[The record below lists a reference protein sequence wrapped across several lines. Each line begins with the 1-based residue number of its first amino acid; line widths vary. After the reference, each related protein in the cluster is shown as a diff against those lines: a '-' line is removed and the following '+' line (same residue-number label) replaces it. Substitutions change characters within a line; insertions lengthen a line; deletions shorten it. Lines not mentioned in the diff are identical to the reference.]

1 VTREEAHSGQIE
13 SVGTLPTPGKDATV
27 EELKVAY
34 RSIEASDAPEFLKD
48 GVMMDLADRIRAH
61 GKPKKPAPQPETK
74 EASATAGWSRRRRS
88 KTCSLVEKSS
98 AGDQWLTSLVSKPR
112 LSRSYT
118 GAGWL
123 VE

>member
-61 GKPKKPAPQPETK
+61 GKPKKPAPQPDGQGE
-74 EASATAGWSRRRRS
+74 
-88 KTCSLVEKSS
+88 
-98 AGDQWLTSLVSKPR
+98 DLVSLRKTRVIPAMVKDR
-112 LSRSYT
+112 CSPTRP
-118 GAGWL
+118 
-123 VE
+123 V

>member
-61 GKPKKPAPQPETK
+61 GKPKKPAPQPDGQGE
-74 EASATAGWSRRRRS
+74 EGRRPVLWSRS
-88 KTCSLVEKSS
+88 
-98 AGDQWLTSLVSKPR
+98 PR
-112 LSRSYT
+112 LAIN
-118 GAGWL
+118 G
-123 VE
+123 